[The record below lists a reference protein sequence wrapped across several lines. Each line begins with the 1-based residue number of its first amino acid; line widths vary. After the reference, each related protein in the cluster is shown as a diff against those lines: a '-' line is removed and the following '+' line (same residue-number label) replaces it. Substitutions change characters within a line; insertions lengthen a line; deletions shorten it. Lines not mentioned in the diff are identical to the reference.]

1 MDNDV
6 KNLGADVERFDRK
19 IGNIDPSGDVYRT
32 KQEIEDLEEMYKKLY
47 SRIDDCDSDIQDS
60 SYTSNKKPLIN
71 KLNQYRSDLEIA
83 KNKLNEKKNRWKN
96 QYNMELLKEGQL
108 TGSDKI
114 KTERNMINDQIQETD
129 YQGEIIGTIA
139 ENIKD
144 TNKNL
149 EGINTEL
156 KQQGEQINRVQ
167 NTAMS
172 AEKEVK
178 QTEKIMTKMERR
190 QKCMKIVGG
199 FAVIIFAIFDIFWF
213 IFWLIK
219 KMK

>member
-1 MDNDV
+1 M
-6 KNLGADVERFDRK
+6 
-19 IGNIDPSGDVYRT
+19 
-32 KQEIEDLEEMYKKLY
+32 
-47 SRIDDCDSDIQDS
+47 
-60 SYTSNKKPLIN
+60 
-71 KLNQYRSDLEIA
+71 
-83 KNKLNEKKNRWKN
+83 
-96 QYNMELLKEGQL
+96 
-108 TGSDKI
+108 I
-114 KTERNMINDQIQETD
+114 KGQIQETD
-129 YQGEIIGTIA
+129 YQGEIISSIA
-139 ENIKD
+139 SNVKD

-167 NTAMS
+167 GTAMS

-199 FAVIIFAIFDIFWF
+199 FAVIIFAIFDLFWF
-213 IFWLIK
+213 IFWLIILFFYKNWKSIYLYKFRLMK